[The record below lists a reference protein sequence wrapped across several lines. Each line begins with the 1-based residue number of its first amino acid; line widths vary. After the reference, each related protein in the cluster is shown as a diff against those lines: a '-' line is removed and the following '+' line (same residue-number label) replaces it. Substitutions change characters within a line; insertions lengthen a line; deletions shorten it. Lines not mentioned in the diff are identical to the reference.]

1 MGQGIYSNSTQTLKI
16 GSKSNAALKTWT
28 TPEKFKFGSLQ
39 GSRAFLAPC
48 SNVTATPATVFTTV
62 CRSFFTAKFIGR
74 KNLEIRV
81 SFCPIQITPRTSTD
95 MNWTIAQTTKYI
107 GYPNQEELRRQF
119 LTPLIR
125 TGESMTSTRIG
136 IQCCVFRANGDC

>member
-1 MGQGIYSNSTQTLKI
+1 MGQGIYSNPTQTLKI
-16 GSKSNAALKTWT
+16 GSKSNAALKTST
-28 TPEKFKFGSLQ
+28 NPEKFKFCSLQ

-62 CRSFFTAKFIGR
+62 CRSFFCQVHRAEERGDK
-74 KNLEIRV
+74 V

-95 MNWTIAQTTKYI
+95 MNWTLAQTTKYI
-107 GYPNQEELRRQF
+107 GYAIQEELRRQF
-119 LTPLIR
+119 FTPLIR
-125 TGESMTSTRIG
+125 TGESMTATRIG